1 MATSNG
7 YNSGNN
13 NKYPGTA
20 QIFQVLY
27 SRKATNFKFSQGL
40 SEQKSIK
47 HFGKKRAWAYLG
59 TAHFFSTP
67 IISGMDKATNFKFCT
82 HILSIDR
89 NKTPIQHKQNNSEVY
104 VHHYGINHDIK
115 LRCWN

>member
-47 HFGKKRAWAYLG
+47 HFGKKRAWAYL
-59 TAHFFSTP
+59 
-67 IISGMDKATNFKFCT
+67 
-82 HILSIDR
+82 
-89 NKTPIQHKQNNSEVY
+89 
-104 VHHYGINHDIK
+104 
-115 LRCWN
+115 